1 MAKQCTRCGSV
12 KETTQFSK
20 RTNSKD
26 GLQSHCKEC
35 NIKANQLFRNQ
46 LNPNYMT
53 DWYSN
58 NRPKWN
64 EYINDYSRAGDTNT
78 IYAITSPNSYVYIG
92 HSQRKKRFRLSEH
105 KRFYRTSHKNKLP
118 LLWESFDRYGIN
130 NHTFEVLTQFKGT
143 KEEGMAVETKLIQF
157 YKSINKSLNKNN

>member
-1 MAKQCTRCGSV
+1 MAKQCTKCGSV

-20 RTNSKD
+20 RKNSKD

-35 NIKANQLFRNQ
+35 NFKENQLFRNQ

-64 EYINDYSRAGDTNT
+64 EYINDYSKVGDTNT
-78 IYAITSPNSYVYIG
+78 IYAITAPNSYVYVG

-130 NHTFEVLTQFKGT
+130 NHTFEVLKQFKGT
-143 KEEGMAVETKLIQF
+143 KEEGLEVETKLIQF
-157 YKSINKSLNKNN
+157 YKSIDKSLNKNN

>member
-20 RTNSKD
+20 RSSSKD

-35 NIKANQLFRNQ
+35 NAKENSLFRNQ

-58 NRPKWN
+58 NRVYWN
-64 EYINDYSRAGDTNT
+64 TYLNDYSKVTDTNT
-78 IYAITSPNSYVYIG
+78 IYAITAPNGDVYIG
-92 HSQRKKRFRLSEH
+92 HTQRRKRFRLAEH
-105 KRFYRTSHKNKLP
+105 KKFYKASDRNKLP
-118 LLWESFDRYGIN
+118 LLWESFDRYGII
-130 NHTFEVLTQFKGT
+130 NHNFEVLTQFKGT
-143 KEEGMAVETKLIQF
+143 KQEGLEVEGKLIQF
-157 YKSINKSLNKNN
+157 YKSINKSLNKKN